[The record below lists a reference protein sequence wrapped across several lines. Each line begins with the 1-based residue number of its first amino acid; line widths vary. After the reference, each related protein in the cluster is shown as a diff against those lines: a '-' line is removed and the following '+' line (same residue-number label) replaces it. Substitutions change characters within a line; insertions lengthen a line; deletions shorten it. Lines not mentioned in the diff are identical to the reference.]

1 MWELTVKKAECQ
13 RIDAFELWC
22 WRKTLESPVDCKEIQ
37 PVNPKGNQSWI
48 FIGRTDTDAEAP
60 ILWPPD
66 AKTRLIRKDPDA
78 GKDWRQEEKGVWD
91 GWMPSLIQWT
101 WVWVHY
107 GRWWKTGKPVFQV
120 CCSLW
125 FCKELDTTEWL
136 KNNNNLWNIV
146 KAAQAQTVV
155 LKLCCSTSYIRGIC
169 SQHNFWESSL
179 DPKPVGSGWVL

>member
-1 MWELTVKKAECQ
+1 MWELDNKEGWVAKNWCFWTVV
-13 RIDAFELWC
+13 LV
-22 WRKTLESPVDCKEIQ
+22 KTLERPLDCKESK

-48 FIGRTDTDAEAP
+48 FIGRTDAEAP

-66 AKTRLIRKDPDA
+66 AKTQLIRKDPDT

-101 WVWVHY
+101 WVWVDC

-155 LKLCCSTSYIRGIC
+155 LKLCCSTSYIRGIG
-169 SQHNFWESSL
+169 SQHNIRDRIL
-179 DPKPVGSGWVL
+179 NQ